1 MVKKFSSAQI
11 GHKDSYVSGDKLSI
25 EALTKNLIEN
35 AESYYAM
42 WKSERMH
49 DEYLD
54 KIAQNLTVDTREQ
67 RSLKEFKERLPEFER
82 HLMQ

>member
-1 MVKKFSSAQI
+1 MVKKFASAQG
-11 GHKDSYVSGDKLSI
+11 GHKDNHIDGSKLSI
-25 EALTKNLIEN
+25 ETRTKNLIEN

-67 RSLKEFKERLPEFER
+67 KSLKEFKEKLPEFEKY
-82 HLMQ
+82 LM